1 MCLDTRRLGASRQVH
16 LVMAK
21 ENAKEAGEGTDR
33 AWAAEM
39 RAGLAGEGSGFIS
52 LCADPVE
59 LFR

>member
-1 MCLDTRRLGASRQVH
+1 MCRDTAPRGKQTGTLGDGEGKR
-16 LVMAK
+16 
-21 ENAKEAGEGTDR
+21 ERAGEGTDR